1 MPYGRRRAPTSV
13 PGLEINADERDAAYV
28 DDAGENKMKD
38 PRRSPR
44 YPRIHMRLA
53 RLLFPGRD
61 RLLNRLGLKF
71 FDYDNYDDLD
81 LFLANGNPDDLI
93 EILQKDGTSS
103 LALAPLSQ

>member
-1 MPYGRRRAPTSV
+1 M
-13 PGLEINADERDAAYV
+13 DA
-28 DDAGENKMKD
+28 AGENKMKD

-44 YPRIHMRLA
+44 SPRIHIRLA

-71 FDYDNYDDLD
+71 FDYDNDDDLD
-81 LFLANGNPDDLI
+81 LFLTNSNPDDLI

-103 LALAPLSQ
+103 LALAALSQ